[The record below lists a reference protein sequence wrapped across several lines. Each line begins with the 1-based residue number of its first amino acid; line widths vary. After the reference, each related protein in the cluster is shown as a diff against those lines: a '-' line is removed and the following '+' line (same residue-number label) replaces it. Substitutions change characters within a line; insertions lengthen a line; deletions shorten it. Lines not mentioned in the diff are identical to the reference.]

1 MKNLQTNDSKLVELD
16 LNEMTQTNGGG
27 LIVFAFLA
35 GMALAYYE
43 CKVK

>member
-1 MKNLQTNDSKLVELD
+1 MKNLQTNDSMLMEL
-16 LNEMTQTNGGG
+16 NSSEMTQTNGGG

-43 CKVK
+43 CKYK